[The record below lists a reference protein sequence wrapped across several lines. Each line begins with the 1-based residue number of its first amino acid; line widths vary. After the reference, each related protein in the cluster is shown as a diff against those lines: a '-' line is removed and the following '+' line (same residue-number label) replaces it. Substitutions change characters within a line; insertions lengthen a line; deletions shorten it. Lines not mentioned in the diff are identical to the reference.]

1 MEQEKEFEQFLGGAP
16 KEVVQEFKK
25 PGELS
30 EEELMGV
37 LGGNINR
44 EVAVES
50 QMQNA
55 DLFRPS
61 SVEMEKEAMLQELAA
76 QQQEEFARQK
86 SN

>member
-44 EVAVES
+44 EVAVEA